1 MVIGKQRNYCIFS
14 FFLPW
19 HYHPFTEL
27 QNNKL
32 FWQVDIFKLHLVRHK
47 QEVSE
52 LGSLISRLPQT
63 AIDSASV
70 LPFDEK
76 LQRLKSVQQPSNTK
90 RRGIQFSLQYR
101 FKTGLDVVLQ
111 PKPVIWQGNPT
122 QPDKLECMCKK
133 ILLIGTENGKFSHPL
148 YCNGSLLLYCLL
160 ACDALHSG
168 SSQLCYFSCALLLV
182 CHDLCFQTGVMTC
195 YLRHVPSS

>member
-1 MVIGKQRNYCIFS
+1 MYPFLFSGVALSPPHQFKHLNY
-14 FFLPW
+14 
-19 HYHPFTEL
+19 PFTEL

-90 RRGIQFSLQYR
+90 RRGIQFSLSYR
-101 FKTGLDVVLQ
+101 FKTGLNMVLQ
-111 PKPVIWQGNPT
+111 QKPVIWQGSPA
-122 QPDKLECMCKK
+122 QRDGLECMCKK
-133 ILLIGTENGKFSHPL
+133 FLLIGIENGKFFHPL
-148 YCNGSLLLYCLL
+148 YCNGSLLLYFLL
-160 ACDALHSG
+160 VCDALHGG
-168 SSQLCYFSCALLLV
+168 SS
-182 CHDLCFQTGVMTC
+182 
-195 YLRHVPSS
+195 